1 MVKILPGGIGNELN
15 HQLNNVKIQQAIF
28 AGITFVIVSHPKVL
42 DFVGGLINVKD
53 KNLLLL
59 IHGVVAGVVN
69 YFASYLIFQPLLDKL
84 IVKEGYK
91 NKKSKK

>member
-1 MVKILPGGIGNELN
+1 MVKILYLGIGNQLN

-28 AGITFVIVSHPKVL
+28 AGITFIIVSNPKVL

-59 IHGVVAGVVN
+59 IHGVVARCC
-69 YFASYLIFQPLLDKL
+69 
-84 IVKEGYK
+84 
-91 NKKSKK
+91 